1 MLTRI
6 RHWALGIAY
15 ALQPRRAHEII
26 YIAWVFVRDY
36 FGRRRVAPE
45 TWVRKPIDAAGGL
58 VFISSDLSAANLI
71 AAYSNG
77 IFPYCH
83 IGPMKWWSPPKR
95 MLLKPSAIKIEKDTR
110 RLLKSHRLDIRFDHS
125 FPNVVAACA
134 EPRCGRL
141 HLTWI
146 SQAIIDAF
154 TSLHEAGYAHSV
166 EIYEDGALAGGL
178 YGVSINKVFFIE
190 SQFSRRRNASKVAL
204 VALNAHLSEWNF
216 AYHDGKAHTPHLERC
231 GFTLMDRSLLKEA
244 LQSVGAVTA
253 PAKWQFSREI
263 LLRQLKALD

>member
-1 MLTRI
+1 MLACI
-6 RHWALGIAY
+6 RHWAFGIAY

-26 YIAWVFVRDY
+26 YIVLVLVRDC
-36 FGRRRVAPE
+36 FGRRRAKPE

-58 VFISSDLSAANLI
+58 VFISSDLSVANLI

-110 RLLKSHRLDIRFDHS
+110 RLLKSDRLDVRFDHS
-125 FPNVVAACA
+125 FRNVVAACA
-134 EPRCGRL
+134 EPRPGRL

-146 SQAIIDAF
+146 SPTIIEAF

-166 EIYEDGALAGGL
+166 EIYEDGALVGGL
-178 YGVSINKVFFIE
+178 YGVAIGRVFFIE

-216 AYHDGKAHTPHLERC
+216 EYHDGKAHTPHLERC
-231 GFTLMDRSLLKEA
+231 GFALMDRKLLKEA
-244 LQSVGAVTA
+244 LQSVCAVTA
-253 PAKWQFSREI
+253 PSEWQFSREI
-263 LLRQLKALD
+263 LLRQLQALG